1 MKKLFLMLAIAGM
14 VAFGAC
20 KADEE
25 TQKKQQEAN
34 DPAKVQQEAG
44 EMPEFDEQG
53 NPIEKKKDDASATTP
68 ADTSKKQ
75 VEVKDEKKGDEAKKD
90 MNKKDEKKP
99 EGGKTEKP

>member
-1 MKKLFLMLAIAGM
+1 MLMKKLFLIFAIAGM
-14 VAFGAC
+14 AAFGAC

-34 DPAKVQQEAG
+34 DPARVQQEAG

-53 NPIEKKKDDASATTP
+53 NPIEKKKDNASA

-75 VEVKDEKKGDEAKKD
+75 SEVKNET
-90 MNKKDEKKP
+90 KP
-99 EGGKTEKP
+99 ESSKTEKP

>member
-1 MKKLFLMLAIAGM
+1 MKKLFLMFAIAGM

-34 DPAKVQQEAG
+34 DPAKVQNEAG
-44 EMPEFDEQG
+44 DMPEFDEQG
-53 NPIEKKKDDASATTP
+53 NPIEKKKDNASA
-68 ADTSKKQ
+68 ADTTNK
-75 VEVKDEKKGDEAKKD
+75 VKDEKKADEA
-90 MNKKDEKKP
+90 KKDEKKP